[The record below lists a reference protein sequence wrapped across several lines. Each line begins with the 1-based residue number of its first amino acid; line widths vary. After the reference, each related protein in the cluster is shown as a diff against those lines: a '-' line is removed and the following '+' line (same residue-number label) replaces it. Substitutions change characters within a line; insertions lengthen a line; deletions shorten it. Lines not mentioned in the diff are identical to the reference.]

1 LFCSLTGSLKRI
13 KHISP
18 PQKKTLGKS
27 VINAS
32 LTPKKMDVAGR
43 GSIWREKNGGK
54 RKDEESW
61 KGMGE
66 Q

>member
-1 LFCSLTGSLKRI
+1 MGSLKRI
-13 KHISP
+13 KHIS
-18 PQKKTLGKS
+18 
-27 VINAS
+27 V
-32 LTPKKMDVAGR
+32 PKKNSWKIRYKRKSYTEENGWLAD
-43 GSIWREKNGGK
+43 SIWREKNGGK